1 MTQPLDPERWARVDA
16 LFDQASRRPAHER
29 AAFLAAECGDD
40 EVLRREV
47 ESLLVASGTDVTKRM
62 DVVGRVA
69 DRVMADAEPPALGQR
84 FGPYRTV
91 EEIGR
96 GGMGVVFKAV
106 REGDDFQQTVAVKVL
121 PGALFNRR
129 TMARF
134 RNERRILAGLEHP
147 NIARLLDGGTTPEGV
162 PYVIIEY
169 VDGVPVDR
177 YCEERGL
184 DLEARIWLY
193 LALCDAVQ
201 YAHRN
206 LVVHRD
212 LKPSN
217 ILVTRD
223 GVPKLLDFG
232 IAKLLDPT
240 DEPSPQGTM
249 GLTQSRLMTPRFAS
263 PEQLAGKRVATPSDV
278 YSLGVV
284 LHRLLTERYPYEDA
298 SAAGGGGRAGQAE
311 FMRRLLQS
319 EPEAPSVV
327 SGDARLRGDLD
338 AIVLKALRR
347 DAGERYDSVGALADD
362 LRNYLTRRPI
372 AARARSWRYRAGKF
386 VRRHVPAVLIVT
398 LVAALLFGE
407 AGLFLRRLAR
417 ERDVA
422 RTEATRA
429 SAALDFLSEVFGA
442 TGPSATGGPEPTA
455 RAVLDRAGGL
465 DARLADQPEV
475 RAEILSTIGAAY
487 ANLGVVD
494 SAEAVLGRSLALRD
508 STYAPDALERA
519 KGLADLGELLARVG
533 SLDRADSLLSA
544 ALAIRREKL
553 PAGHPDVAPLE
564 DALADVRAR
573 RAGG

>member
-29 AAFLAAECGDD
+29 AAFLAAACGDD

-147 NIARLLDGGTTPEGV
+147 NIARLLDGGATPEGV

-284 LHRLLTERYPYEDA
+284 LHRLLTEKYPYEDA
-298 SAAGGGGRAGQAE
+298 RGGGGTGQAE
-311 FMRRLLQS
+311 FMRRLFQS

-338 AIVLKALRR
+338 AIVLRALRR

-362 LRNYLTRRPI
+362 LRSYLTRRPI

-417 ERDVA
+417 ERDLA

-429 SAALDFLSEVFGA
+429 SAALDFLSEVFGT
-442 TGPSATGGPEPTA
+442 TGPSATGGQEPTA
-455 RAVLDRAGGL
+455 RAVLDRAVGGL
-465 DARLADQPEV
+465 DAQLADQPEV
-475 RAEILSTIGAAY
+475 RAEILSTIGGAY
-487 ANLGVVD
+487 GNLGVMD
-494 SAEAVLGRSLALRD
+494 SARAVLERSLTLRD

-533 SLDRADSLLSA
+533 SLGRADSLLSA

-553 PAGHPDVAPLE
+553 PVHHPDVARLQ

-573 RAGG
+573 AGG